1 MPAKRFGEELR
12 RLRRQ
17 EALSLADLAD
27 ALGCSITLISD
38 IERGK
43 KNPPRASAIRILLAR
58 LGHEERFAE
67 FLSLA
72 IHDRQSIEI
81 SLKDKDEEVADMLG
95 ALARRC
101 DEGELNQEV
110 VKKIRKLLDEE
121 QEK

>member
-1 MPAKRFGEELR
+1 MPAKRFGDELR

-27 ALGCSITLISD
+27 ALGCSITYISD

-43 KNPPRASAIRILLAR
+43 KNPPRSSAIRILLAR
-58 LGHEERFAE
+58 LGHEDRFAE

-72 IHDRQSIEI
+72 IQARQSIEI
-81 SLKDKDEEVADMLG
+81 SVEDKDEEVADMLV

-101 DEGELNQEV
+101 DEGELDQEV